1 MYSNSIQVT
10 VSIAGD
16 TQVLPLEHLQP
27 ADVQAGSPVRVLR
40 WHRGQR
46 HYSGWY
52 AAATENRHV
61 LYESRMELVRLMKAD
76 MDPEVAWIRAQPLQ
90 IQGTLPSDER
100 SRRHVPD
107 FALGHDDGSVR
118 MVNVKTAQA
127 YARPEVREA
136 LDWAGQVFAAIGWRH
151 EVWTGESAQ
160 YVANLKWLAAF
171 RSPALFRVSGA
182 GAAAILSSV
191 PGPLAQVEQSL
202 TDAGISFSRGLVM
215 HGLWCGFIAVDMEA
229 SLGPDSWVFRP

>member
-52 AAATENRHV
+52 ASATENRHV

-118 MVNVKTAQA
+118 M
-127 YARPEVREA
+127 ARPATHSPPCRSRS
-136 LDWAGQVFAAIGWRH
+136 AGH
-151 EVWTGESAQ
+151 
-160 YVANLKWLAAF
+160 LPK
-171 RSPALFRVSGA
+171 
-182 GAAAILSSV
+182 
-191 PGPLAQVEQSL
+191 
-202 TDAGISFSRGLVM
+202 
-215 HGLWCGFIAVDMEA
+215 A
-229 SLGPDSWVFRP
+229 SLCPRNVGTRHTPLRPLLD